1 MGSFGRKIPGDIPIP
16 AEGLVPPVL
25 ALDVGGTHLR
35 GAVVDRAGSILTQ
48 VKIKSELSKT
58 DFDTPQQAEYH
69 VLRVLSECLQNLKEK
84 HPESRAAGIG
94 FPGFFRGGT
103 GIVEASPN
111 IPQLHEFDLA
121 GALSGQLGISVSAQN
136 DALLAA
142 LGEFRF
148 GVGKGLSQL
157 IHVTLGTGV
166 GGGAILSNAP
176 YSGDGGMAMEIG
188 HLRVEPQDS
197 KSARMCGCG
206 NRGCLET
213 YASATAV
220 AARFMEASGHQVND
234 ARQVYEL
241 ATGGDATARR
251 ILEESGDYLGR
262 ALAEAVKL
270 LDIRNISISGGLAS
284 AWDILHPAMAS
295 SLEHELIP
303 PLRGRVRIH
312 RSTLGDNAGLLG
324 AATLAMKALP
334 TAVS

>member
-16 AEGLVPPVL
+16 AEGLVPPFL
-25 ALDVGGTHLR
+25 ALDVGGTHVR
-35 GAVVDRAGSILTQ
+35 GAVVDSTGSILTQ
-48 VKIKSELSKT
+48 AKIKSELSKT
-58 DFDTPQQAEYH
+58 GLDTPQQTEDR
-69 VLRVLSECLQNLKEK
+69 VLCVLSECLQDLKEK
-84 HPESRAAGIG
+84 HPEACTAGIG
-94 FPGFFRGGT
+94 FPGFFRSET

-121 GALSGQLGISVSAQN
+121 GALSKQLKISVSAQN

-148 GVGKGLSQL
+148 GAGKGLSQL
-157 IHVTLGTGV
+157 IHITLGTGV
-166 GGGAILSNAP
+166 GGGAILNNAP

-206 NRGCLET
+206 NRGCLEA
-213 YASATAV
+213 YSSATAI
-220 AARFMEASGHQVND
+220 AARFMEASGHKVND
-234 ARQVYEL
+234 ARQVYAL
-241 ATGGDATARR
+241 ATGGDAIARR
-251 ILEESGDYLGR
+251 ILEEAGDYLGR

-284 AWDILHPAMAS
+284 AWNIFHPAMAS

-303 PLRGRVRIH
+303 PLRDRVNIH

-324 AATLAMKALP
+324 AATLAMRASS
-334 TAVS
+334 TTVS